1 MRTHIFFVYR
11 KCFFRTNKVLNGGV
25 SKFIEEL
32 NQLFESGVLMCEFD
46 SSQLRMLLKE
56 IMKSYFRNCENEKRR
71 KTYKAAKIIGKQE
84 GSDVWVINDKM

>member
-1 MRTHIFFVYR
+1 MTSGVSKFTVVTVVCLAMSTHSMRTHIFFVYR

-56 IMKSYFRNCENEKRR
+56 IMKSYFR
-71 KTYKAAKIIGKQE
+71 
-84 GSDVWVINDKM
+84 